1 VRDWHWPWNAPSA
14 GGPSPAHVGAGTG
27 ETGTGETGTGETGTG
42 ETRTGETGTGETGTG
57 RAVGAPLPGGGC
69 LCRSAV

>member
-1 VRDWHWPWNAPSA
+1 MRDWHWPWNAPSA
-14 GGPSPAHVGAGTG
+14 GGPSPAHVGA
-27 ETGTGETGTGETGTG
+27 GTGETGTGETGTG